1 VNDPEPFNP
10 LAISNLAESVVTQLL
25 ASAGAPLTDI
35 SDIDGA
41 GVYAIYYTGA
51 TAPFAPYA
59 DLASAN
65 VDELTQPIY
74 VGKAIPAGG
83 RKGVAVAANSR
94 ALVGRLREHRDSVV
108 AANNL
113 AAEDFAARWLVVE
126 DIWIPLGESLLIS
139 RFSPLWNALIDGF
152 GNHDPGAGRRKGMRS
167 RWDTLHPGRGWADL
181 LPSRPE
187 AAAALEAEARE
198 YLRSRLT

>member
-1 VNDPEPFNP
+1 MSDLEPFNP

-25 ASAGAPLTDI
+25 SSEGTPLTDI
-35 SDIDGA
+35 SNFNGA

-59 DLASAN
+59 DLASRNA
-65 VDELTQPIY
+65 DALTQPLY

-94 ALVGRLREHRDSVV
+94 ALIGRLREHRDSVA

-113 AAEDFAARWLVVE
+113 AVEDFAARWLVVE

-139 RFSPLWNALIDGF
+139 RLGPLWNALIDGF
-152 GNHDPGAGRRKGMRS
+152 GNHDPGAGRRDGMRS
-167 RWDTLHPGRGWADL
+167 RWDTLHPGRGWAEL
-181 LPSRPE
+181 LKARPE
-187 AAAALEAEARE
+187 SATALEAEARE
-198 YLRSRLT
+198 YLRSRLS